1 MLLVDDVAVVS
12 AIISE
17 MCSGSRFRA
26 MVEDVILL

>member
-17 MCSGSRFRA
+17 MCSDSSLRA
-26 MVEDVILL
+26 VVEDVILL